1 MLKKLRRKFVL
12 IAMCSVACVL
22 FGLIGI
28 INVINYRN
36 VIVQADARVAMLQNG
51 GAMPQQD
58 MRDRREGFPDE
69 GFRFR
74 RDALGIEAMFDSR
87 YFVVAF
93 GADGEVTDVNTGR
106 IAAVDTQQ
114 AETLATAMYEKGKAA
129 GFSGDYRFVRLEDEA
144 GGVRYFF
151 LDCSREL
158 STFSSFLAASC
169 LVSAVGLVLVFLP
182 VFFLS
187 KRIMRPVA
195 ESYEKQKRFITDAS
209 HEIKTPLAVIS
220 AANEVVE
227 LEYGE
232 SEWTKSSASQIDRLS
247 DLTQKLVMLS
257 RMDEEDFRPA
267 AETFSLSDTLTEVA
281 ETFIPVAQVRQKK
294 YGIRIAPDISFS
306 GDEQAIRQLANL
318 LLDNAMK
325 YAAGEGNIEVSLKKS
340 GKYKV
345 FSVEN
350 DVTDMS
356 DGRHDELFER
366 FYRADA
372 SRNSETGGHGIG
384 LSVAKAITESH
395 GGKITA
401 ECRGGRLTF
410 TCRF

>member
-129 GFSGDYRFVRLEDEA
+129 GFSGDYRFVRLEDVD

-158 STFSSFLAASC
+158 STFSSWQRAA
-169 LVSAVGLVLVFLP
+169 L
-182 VFFLS
+182 
-187 KRIMRPVA
+187 
-195 ESYEKQKRFITDAS
+195 
-209 HEIKTPLAVIS
+209 
-220 AANEVVE
+220 
-227 LEYGE
+227 
-232 SEWTKSSASQIDRLS
+232 
-247 DLTQKLVMLS
+247 
-257 RMDEEDFRPA
+257 
-267 AETFSLSDTLTEVA
+267 
-281 ETFIPVAQVRQKK
+281 
-294 YGIRIAPDISFS
+294 
-306 GDEQAIRQLANL
+306 
-318 LLDNAMK
+318 
-325 YAAGEGNIEVSLKKS
+325 
-340 GKYKV
+340 
-345 FSVEN
+345 
-350 DVTDMS
+350 
-356 DGRHDELFER
+356 
-366 FYRADA
+366 
-372 SRNSETGGHGIG
+372 
-384 LSVAKAITESH
+384 
-395 GGKITA
+395 
-401 ECRGGRLTF
+401 
-410 TCRF
+410 

>member
-1 MLKKLRRKFVL
+1 M
-12 IAMCSVACVL
+12 
-22 FGLIGI
+22 
-28 INVINYRN
+28 
-36 VIVQADARVAMLQNG
+36 
-51 GAMPQQD
+51 
-58 MRDRREGFPDE
+58 
-69 GFRFR
+69 
-74 RDALGIEAMFDSR
+74 
-87 YFVVAF
+87 
-93 GADGEVTDVNTGR
+93 
-106 IAAVDTQQ
+106 
-114 AETLATAMYEKGKAA
+114 
-129 GFSGDYRFVRLEDEA
+129 
-144 GGVRYFF
+144 
-151 LDCSREL
+151 
-158 STFSSFLAASC
+158 
-169 LVSAVGLVLVFLP
+169 SAVGLVLVFLP

-232 SEWTKSSASQIDRLS
+232 SEWTKSIASQIDRLS

-257 RMDEEDFRPA
+257 RMDEEDYRPA